1 MLKLSDYLKVA
12 PLLVVPAMP
21 TLLKDSLTAT
31 LLSFSFSFILIIAG
45 YFILKTY
52 SRKQEI
58 KFEEEMKQ
66 QRHNSEKQI
75 AEIRT
80 PLQARSQHIP
90 VLINQLTDV
99 TEHTE
104 SAALDIGD
112 RFLNIVKRA
121 RNQASE
127 ASKAFKTLANDSDS
141 ETLTDISKKSL
152 VGVIESLQGATA
164 VTQQTLIDLNTIIN
178 ASEKANEM
186 VNEIGSIADQTN
198 LLALNAAIEAARAG
212 EHGRGFAIVADE
224 VRKLSDRSH
233 VAADE
238 IRRVITG
245 IGQESQDI
253 YTKAEHSANETQAT
267 AITASEVVDDTL
279 KKIDGTIIGIR
290 SQLDGLTGETES
302 LAQDI
307 SEIVVSMQFQDIT
320 RQRIEHVIT
329 PLLEFKSELEAIVRG
344 ESVKITIN
352 TDSDSKGLEKMY
364 TMESERKVLQKTLS
378 ETPEDVTDSGDDV
391 EIW

>member
-1 MLKLSDYLKVA
+1 
-12 PLLVVPAMP
+12 
-21 TLLKDSLTAT
+21 
-31 LLSFSFSFILIIAG
+31 
-45 YFILKTY
+45 
-52 SRKQEI
+52 
-58 KFEEEMKQ
+58 
-66 QRHNSEKQI
+66 
-75 AEIRT
+75 
-80 PLQARSQHIP
+80 
-90 VLINQLTDV
+90 
-99 TEHTE
+99 
-104 SAALDIGD
+104 
-112 RFLNIVKRA
+112 
-121 RNQASE
+121 
-127 ASKAFKTLANDSDS
+127 
-141 ETLTDISKKSL
+141 LTDISKKSL

-164 VTQQTLIDLNTIIN
+164 VTQQTLVDLNTIIN

-245 IGQESQDI
+245 IGLESKDI
-253 YTKAEHSANETQAT
+253 YTKAEHSANETQTT

-279 KKIDGTIIGIR
+279 KKIDETIIGIR
-290 SQLDGLTGETES
+290 SQLDGLTSETES

-352 TDSDSKGLEKMY
+352 TNNDSKDLE
-364 TMESERKVLQKTLS
+364 
-378 ETPEDVTDSGDDV
+378 
-391 EIW
+391 